1 MDASPRPFVLLAG
14 ALVATFMATALA
26 GQTPPPPP
34 ADAPNAGPPVRH
46 SWVSDQRTV
55 SVGQIV
61 TILIDEQTLA
71 SADKEMTA
79 VRDRSRDVGVAVNGS
94 GGGLRTDNDV
104 TDRQRGESSR
114 RERFMAEITARVME
128 VGPGDA
134 IRIEGVKRLQIDDHE
149 QAVTVRGW
157 IRSSDLSPRNTIDSW
172 RIANAEILYDSNDEL
187 GKAGGFWSKLL
198 DLIIP

>member
-1 MDASPRPFVLLAG
+1 MDFSLRPLLLLGG
-14 ALVATFMATALA
+14 ALCATFMASALA
-26 GQTPPPPP
+26 GQTSPPPVDGPS
-34 ADAPNAGPPVRH
+34 AGPPVRH
-46 SWVSDQRTV
+46 SWVSDQRSV
-55 SVGQIV
+55 SVGQMV

-71 SADKEMTA
+71 SADRERTS

-114 RERFMAEITARVME
+114 RERFMAEITARVVE
-128 VGPGDA
+128 IGPGDA
-134 IRIEGVKRLQIDDHE
+134 FRIEGVKRVQIDDHE

-157 IRSSDLSPRNTIDSW
+157 IRSSDLSPRNTVESW

-187 GKAGGFWSKLL
+187 GKAGGFWSRLL

>member
-1 MDASPRPFVLLAG
+1 MRFSPPSWLLVGG
-14 ALVATFMATALA
+14 ALAATLMASALS
-26 GQTPPPPP
+26 GQTTPPPQQPT
-34 ADAPNAGPPVRH
+34 AGPPVRH
-46 SWVSDQRTV
+46 SWVSDRRALV
-55 SVGQIV
+55 VGQIV

-71 SADKEMTA
+71 SADKQLTA

-104 TDRQRGESSR
+104 SDRQRGESSR
-114 RERFMAEITARVME
+114 RERFVAEITARVAE

-134 IRIEGVKRLQIDDHE
+134 LRIEGLKRVQIDDHE
-149 QAVTVRGW
+149 QAVTIRGW
-157 IRSSDLSPRNTIDSW
+157 IRSSDISPRNTVESW
-172 RIANAEILYDSNDEL
+172 RIADAEILYDSNDEL